1 MKVGLFDFQET
12 TLAELRAKLIR
23 NWPYATVANPQAIS
37 FSAPTGAGK
46 TIMMTALFEQL
57 LFGCEDMEA
66 RSDTVVLWVSDMPE
80 LNEQTRLKIEGK
92 SDRIRVRQL
101 VTIDSSFDAE
111 RLEGGRIYFINTQ
124 KLGADKVLTRKGD
137 GRQYSLWETFSNT
150 AKAAPD
156 RLLVVIDEAHRGMK
170 TPRAAQLAQTL
181 MQRFLLGSSED
192 GMVRM
197 PLVVGLSATPQRF
210 EALLAGTTHTVHKV
224 YVPVEEVR
232 RSGLL
237 KERVVI
243 DHPESTTSAEMSL
256 MEEAARRW
264 RDMDERWVRYCRI
277 EDLPPVY
284 PVLVI
289 QVADSSSDQPTA
301 TDLASAIS
309 MIEGVVG
316 RRLREGELAH
326 TFNDCGDLDVGG
338 RRVQRIDA
346 SRIEES
352 HNVGVVFFKQNLST
366 GWDCPRA
373 EVMMSFRSAQ
383 DFTYIAQLVGRMVR
397 TPLARRIEQDAALN
411 DVHLLLP
418 KFDEA
423 TVKQVIDAL
432 SNPEDAPPAEIGS
445 SRELAVLSRRPGTEK
460 VFEGATALLTYRV
473 NAVRAQSPVRRLA
486 SLGRALTH
494 DGIDHDAGNRVR
506 DEIVSSMANEIAGLQ
521 RSGLWDS
528 LLRKIL
534 SVQMRKLGVDYTSG
548 ATQPEEAYQI
558 SVAMAD
564 LDREFEKAGRLFSN
578 GLHMDYWRTQAD
590 RDVLQVKAEL
600 IVLSQHSDG
609 MRQLEAFAQ
618 AAFDDLYS
626 RHRVAIAKQPEVR
639 RQHYDR
645 LRLATAQP
653 QAIEWKLPES
663 IGFRRSR
670 SAPRFGH
677 HLYVEPDGEFRA
689 DLGTWETDVLLEE
702 FRRSDFVAWLR
713 NVDRQPWSLEIP
725 YEEGGNIH
733 PMYPDLIIARRHE
746 ESLTF
751 DILEP
756 HDPTRADNIAKAIG
770 LAQFAE
776 KHGAMYGHI
785 ELIRKHQSGG
795 KDSYVRLDFSDLAS
809 RRDALRVTTAAQLD
823 DVFARHAR
831 TR

>member
-1 MKVGLFDFQET
+1 MKVALFDFQEA
-12 TLAELRAKLIR
+12 TLAELRGKLAR
-23 NWPYATVANPQAIS
+23 NWPFSTVANPHAIS

-66 RSDTVVLWVSDMPE
+66 RPDTVVLWVSDMPE

-111 RLEGGRIYFINTQ
+111 RLEGGHIYFINTQ
-124 KLGADKVLTRKGD
+124 KLGTDKLLTRRGD
-137 GRQYSLWETFSNT
+137 GRQFSLWETFSNT
-150 AKAAPD
+150 AKATPD

-170 TPRAAQLAQTL
+170 TARAAQLAQTL
-181 MQRFLLGSSED
+181 MQRFLLGSPEE
-192 GMVRM
+192 GMVKM

-210 EALLAGTTHTVHKV
+210 ESLLAGTTHTVHKV
-224 YVPVEEVR
+224 YVPVEDVR

-243 DHPESTTSAEMSL
+243 DHPESATTAEMSL

-264 RDMDERWVRYCRI
+264 RDMDERWARYCKS

-289 QVADSSSDQPTA
+289 QVADSSGDQPTA
-301 TDLASAIS
+301 TDLGNAIS

-338 RRVQRIDA
+338 RKIHRVDA

-352 HNVGVVFFKQNLST
+352 RNIGVVFFKQNLST

-397 TPLARRIEQDAALN
+397 TPLARRIEHDAALN

-418 KFDEA
+418 RFNEA
-423 TVKQVIDAL
+423 TVQQVINAL

-445 SRELAVLSRRPGTEK
+445 ARELVVLSRRSGTEE
-460 VFEGATALLTYRV
+460 VFKAAKASMTYRV
-473 NAVRAQSPVRRLA
+473 NAVRAQSPVRRLV

-494 DGIDHDAGNRVR
+494 DGIDAKAGDDARARVVS
-506 DEIVSSMANEIAGLQ
+506 EIGKLVAAL
-521 RSGLWDS
+521 RKSGLWDT
-528 LLRKIL
+528 LLRTVL
-534 SVQMRKLGVDYTSG
+534 SVQMRRLGVDYTSG
-548 ATQPEEAYQI
+548 MTEPEEAYQI
-558 SVAMAD
+558 SAAVAD
-564 LDREFEKAGRLFSN
+564 IDREFEKAGRLLSN
-578 GLHMDYWRTQAD
+578 GLQMDYWRVHAE
-590 RDVLQVKAEL
+590 RDALEVKAEL
-600 IVLSQHSDG
+600 IVLVHHTDSV
-609 MRQLEAFAQ
+609 RKLESWAQ
-618 AAFDDLYS
+618 EEFDKLYS
-626 RHRVAIAKQPEVR
+626 LNRSAIAKQPEMR

-653 QAIEWKLPES
+653 QPIEWVLPES

-670 SAPRFGH
+670 SAPAFDR
-677 HLYVEPDGEFRA
+677 HLYVEPNGEFHA
-689 DLGTWETDVLLEE
+689 DLGTWEAEILGEE
-702 FRRSDFVAWLR
+702 LRRPECIAWLR
-713 NVDRQPWSLEIP
+713 NVDRQAWSLEVP
-725 YEEGGNIH
+725 YDEGGTVR
-733 PMYPDLIIARRHE
+733 PMFPDLLVVRKKGA
-746 ESLTF
+746 SLSF

-756 HDPTRADNIAKAIG
+756 HDSSRADNVGKAVG

-776 KHGAMYGHI
+776 KHGHLFGHI
-785 ELIRKHQSGG
+785 ELIRKRQAAGSE
-795 KDSYVRLDFSDLAS
+795 SFLRLDFNDLAA
-809 RRDALRVTTAAQLD
+809 RRDTLRVTTPAQLD
-823 DVFARHAR
+823 EIFSRRARGR
-831 TR
+831 